1 MCSGDRWTVT
11 VVAVL
16 YAHCRNRYREIF
28 KRVEGVSQRML
39 TVTLRNLE
47 RDGLVTQTMRPT
59 IPPKVEYELS
69 ERGQSLVA
77 PLRALWFWVRDNRAD
92 IERSRKD
99 FELRVVN

>member
-1 MCSGDRWTVT
+1 
-11 VVAVL
+11 
-16 YAHCRNRYREIF
+16 
-28 KRVEGVSQRML
+28 ML

-59 IPPKVEYELS
+59 ITPKVEYELS
-69 ERGQSLVA
+69 ERRQSLAA
-77 PLRALWFWVRDNRAD
+77 PLRALWFWVRDNRTD